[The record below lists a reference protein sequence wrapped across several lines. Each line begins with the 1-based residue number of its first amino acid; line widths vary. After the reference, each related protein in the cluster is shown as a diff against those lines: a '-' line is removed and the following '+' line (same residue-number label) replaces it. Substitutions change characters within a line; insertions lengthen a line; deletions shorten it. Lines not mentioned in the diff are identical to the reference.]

1 MGSESHTIAAM
12 KGGMRYSV
20 GAFLWMGFCMC
31 AVWPRP
37 AAAES
42 AGILPTIECRLEHP
56 LHLTSIAARCGTLR
70 VPLDREHPKEGSVDL
85 KVAVVPALNRRST
98 AAPLFLLAGGPGQSA
113 MQVYV
118 ALSTAFARINR
129 THAVVLLD
137 QRGTGYSNQQSCVYP
152 EDWQE
157 PADPMPAL
165 RKATLDCLAKLGSQ
179 VRFYTTSTAV
189 RDLDDVRAALGFDQI
204 DLYGGSYGTRVAE
217 QYMRRYPAHV
227 HAVILD
233 GVVYPQ
239 QAIGAETPEDAERSL
254 NLIIARCLKS
264 PDCAAAYP
272 QLQDELK
279 ALLSQFGPQKV
290 MVTIDDPNSGLPL
303 EIEFNRR
310 ILNSAL
316 RLLSYSS
323 MQASLLPALI
333 HEAAHGKLRPLAAQS
348 VMNVRQIAD
357 QLANGM
363 QYSVI
368 CSEDE
373 PLFAGVDRAAIA
385 KTYQGTDMM
394 DALQVICGLWP
405 RGPVDADL
413 HAPLHSDIPTLL
425 LSGEADPV
433 TPPVDA
439 ERAASGLTRHRHLI
453 LKGEGHGQLPTGCM
467 PNVAADFLDNPAPA
481 HLDAGCLDR
490 HTPEPF
496 FLSMTGPA
504 P

>member
-1 MGSESHTIAAM
+1 MQQRCRAL
-12 KGGMRYSV
+12 V
-20 GAFLWMGFCMC
+20 WMGASVC
-31 AVWPRP
+31 AWWARP
-37 AAAES
+37 AAAEE
-42 AGILPTIECRLEHP
+42 AAVLPTVECRLEHP
-56 LHLTSIAARCGTLR
+56 LHLTSFAARCGTLR
-70 VPLDREHPKEGSVDL
+70 VPIDREHPKVGFIDL

-98 AAPLFLLAGGPGQSA
+98 APPLFLLAGGPGQSA

-118 ALSTAFARINR
+118 SLSSAFARSNR
-129 THAVVLLD
+129 NHAIVLLD
-137 QRGTGYSNQQSCVYP
+137 QRGTGRSNQQSCTYP

-157 PADPMPAL
+157 PDDPMPAL
-165 RKATLDCLAKLGSQ
+165 RKATVECLAKLGPHA
-179 VRFYTTSTAV
+179 RFYTTSIAV
-189 RDLDDVRAALGFDQI
+189 RDLDEIRIALGFDQI

-217 QYMRRYPAHV
+217 LYMRRYPAHV

-233 GVVYPQ
+233 GVTYPQ
-239 QAIGAETPEDAERSL
+239 QAIGAETPQDGERAL
-254 NLIIARCLKS
+254 NLIVARCMQA
-264 PDCAAAYP
+264 PDCAATYP
-272 QLQDELK
+272 QLPDDLSN
-279 ALLSQFGPQKV
+279 LLRQFGPQKV
-290 MVTIDDPNSGLPL
+290 KVTIDDPNSGLPL

-310 ILNSAL
+310 ILNAAL
-316 RLLSYSS
+316 RMLSYSS

-348 VMNVRQIAD
+348 VMNMRQISD

-373 PLFAGVDRAAIA
+373 PLLAGGDVDRAAMA
-385 KTYQGTDMM
+385 KTYQGTDML
-394 DALQVICGLWP
+394 DALHEICRLWP

-413 HAPLHSDIPTLL
+413 HAALHSEIPTLL

-433 TPPVDA
+433 TPPLDA
-439 ERAASGLTRHRHLI
+439 ERAAEGLTRHRHLV
-453 LKGEGHGQLPTGCM
+453 LKGEGHGQLATGCL
-467 PNVAADFLDNPAPA
+467 PVVAADFLDDAAPDK
-481 HLDAGCLDR
+481 LDASCLDR